1 MDAVGVGAVSG
12 RRDGDVLHLDASG
25 AVELEVALWAVGDPD
40 VAHGDIEAAVKP
52 YQLEKKKILSFSSI
66 LGSRS

>member
-12 RRDGDVLHLDASG
+12 RRDGDVLDLDASG

-40 VAHGDIEAAVKP
+40 VAHGDIETVVKP
-52 YQLEKKKILSFSSI
+52 Y
-66 LGSRS
+66 

>member
-1 MDAVGVGAVSG
+1 MDAVGVWAVSG

-40 VAHGDIEAAVKP
+40 VAHRNIEAVVKP
-52 YQLEKKKILSFSSI
+52 YQLKKKGIYIFSLI